1 MSATIDALVLGIT
14 RQLEAQQP
22 AVAAEARAIRE
33 RLEGPL
39 RVAIAGRVKA
49 GKSTLLNALVGERLA
64 PTDAGECTRIVTWYR
79 KGPGYAVSAHLRD
92 GTDRQLAFRR
102 GERSLDI
109 ELGGLG
115 EPDID
120 WLDVRWPSSALDR
133 VTLID
138 TPGLASLNDENSR
151 RTRDFLE
158 ADSEGGSDADAV
170 IYLMRHLHAADVAFL
185 DAFMDR
191 SVAAASPV
199 KAVAVLSRADEIGA
213 GRLDAMESAARIA
226 RRYQSD
232 PQVRALCASVTPLA
246 GLLAETGLTL
256 REDEAATLRTLAA
269 TPPDVLDR
277 MLLSIEEFLDLSTSE
292 LTVEM
297 RRNLLDRLGIFG
309 VRVALREIA
318 NGATTAA
325 QLGPRLVEIS
335 GLGELRRIIA
345 EHFLPR
351 ARVLQARTAVQGLRE
366 LAVRLHDIDPA
377 AATRLDREVEQIEAS
392 TVDFARL
399 RAAHL
404 VASAAVSFADAERA
418 ELERLL
424 LGSSPAAA
432 LGLPPAA
439 SPDDVR
445 DAALAAITRWR
456 TRAGDPL
463 ANPAFVEVCETAAR
477 TCESFYAAA
486 VATPVRDTA

>member
-1 MSATIDALVLGIT
+1 MSTAADTVLAIT
-14 RQLEAQQP
+14 RRIEAEQP

-79 KGPGYAVSAHLRD
+79 KGPSYSVSAHLPN
-92 GTDRQLAFRR
+92 GAEQQLAFKR
-102 GERSLDI
+102 GDGALDI
-109 ELGGLG
+109 ELGALS
-115 EPDID
+115 ERDVR

-158 ADSEGGSDADAV
+158 YDSDGGSEADAV
-170 IYLMRHLHAADVAFL
+170 IYLMRHLHASDVAFL

-199 KAVAVLSRADEIGA
+199 KAVAVLSRSDEIGA

-226 RRYQSD
+226 RRYQD
-232 PQVRALCASVTPLA
+232 DAQVRALCASVTPMA
-246 GLLAETGLTL
+246 GLLAETGLTM
-256 REDEAATLRTLAA
+256 REDEAAALRTLATTDPA
-269 TPPDVLDR
+269 MLDR
-277 MLLSIEEFLDLSTSE
+277 MLLSAEEFLDLSAGN
-292 LTVEM
+292 LTVEL
-297 RRNLLDRLGIFG
+297 RRGLLERLGMFG
-309 VRVALREIA
+309 VRLALREVAAGA
-318 NGATTAA
+318 NTAA
-325 QLGPRLVEIS
+325 QLGPRLVEHS
-335 GLGELRRIIA
+335 GLNQLRRIIG

-351 ARVLQARTAVQGLRE
+351 ARLLQARTAIQSLRD
-366 LAVRLHDIDPA
+366 LGARLQAVDA
-377 AATRLDREVEQIEAS
+377 AAAGRLDRELEQLEAS
-392 TVDFARL
+392 AVDFARL

-404 VASAAVSFADAERA
+404 VVSGAVNFNDTERT

-424 LGSSPAAA
+424 LGATPTAALGLGAGAAADDVRAAA
-432 LGLPPAA
+432 LG
-439 SPDDVR
+439 
-445 DAALAAITRWR
+445 AIARWR
-456 TRAGDPL
+456 NRAADPL
-463 ANPAFVEVCETAAR
+463 AMPTLVEVCETAAR
-477 TCESFYAAA
+477 SCEVFYAA
-486 VATPVRDTA
+486 TA